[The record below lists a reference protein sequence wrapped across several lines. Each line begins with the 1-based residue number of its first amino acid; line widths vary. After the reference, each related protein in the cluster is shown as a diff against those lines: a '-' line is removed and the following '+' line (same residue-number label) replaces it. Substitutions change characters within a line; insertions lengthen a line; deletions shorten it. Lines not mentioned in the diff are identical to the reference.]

1 MRNRTDI
8 VGSLLL
14 IAIGVG
20 VVIESLRLKLG
31 TPLTPLPGFFPF
43 IGGSLLIGLSIIL
56 LVQGLLPRDRST
68 RQPWKA
74 AGDLGKPAALI
85 ASLGV
90 YTAALSSLG
99 YLLPTTLLVAV
110 MLRILGVT
118 SWKILI
124 LASLGLSA
132 GAYLLFG
139 RVLGID
145 LPAGILPFL
154 P

>member
-8 VGSLLL
+8 IGSLLL

-43 IGGSLLIGLSIIL
+43 IGGLLLIGLSIVL
-56 LVQGLLPRDRST
+56 FGHGLQPQDRPT
-68 RQPWKA
+68 RKA
-74 AGDLGKPAALI
+74 AGDLRKPVAPI
-85 ASLGV
+85 VSLGA
-90 YTAALSSLG
+90 YTAALTSLG
-99 YLLPTTLLVAV
+99 YLLPTTILVAV
-110 MLRILGVT
+110 MLRILGMT
-118 SWKILI
+118 SWKVLI

-139 RVLGID
+139 RILGID
-145 LPAGILPFL
+145 LPAGILPLL